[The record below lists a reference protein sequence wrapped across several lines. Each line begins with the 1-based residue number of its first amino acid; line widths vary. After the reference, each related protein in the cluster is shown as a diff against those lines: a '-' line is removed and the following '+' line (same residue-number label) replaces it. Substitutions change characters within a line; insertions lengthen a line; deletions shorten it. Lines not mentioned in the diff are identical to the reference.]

1 MGLRK
6 GQTNNKAGK
15 PKGAVNKLS
24 KDLRITITDFLRD
37 SWPEVIKEFS
47 KLKGRDKV
55 NFYRDLL
62 QYAIPKMQAI
72 TMDADINFNT
82 MSEAELDQIAFRLLT
97 KNIKENGKN
106 DE

>member
-6 GQTNNKAGK
+6 GMTNNKQGK

-24 KDLRITITDFLRD
+24 KDLRQTITDFLQD
-37 SWPEVIKEFS
+37 HWPEVEKEFS

-62 QYAIPKMQAI
+62 QYSIPKMQAVAVALEFEKL
-72 TMDADINFNT
+72 TDDQLETLCNT
-82 MSEAELDQIAFRLLT
+82 LIS
-97 KNIKENGKN
+97 KENEKKG
-106 DE
+106 

>member
-6 GQTNNKAGK
+6 GMTNNKQGK

-24 KDLRITITDFLRD
+24 KDMRQTITDFLQD
-37 SWPEVIKEFS
+37 HWPEVEKEFS

-62 QYAIPKMQAI
+62 QYSIPKMQAVAVSGEVNFQ
-72 TMDADINFNT
+72 TWPENQLDDLAD
-82 MSEAELDQIAFRLLT
+82 RLYRKTLLNR
-97 KNIKENGKN
+97 K
-106 DE
+106 

>member
-15 PKGAVNKLS
+15 PKGALNKLP
-24 KDLRITITDFLRD
+24 KDMRVTITDFLQD
-37 SWPEVIKEFS
+37 HWPEVEAEFK

-62 QYAIPKMQAI
+62 QYAIPKMQAVQ
-72 TMDADINFNT
+72 MDGKIDFTYYSDDHLN
-82 MSEAELDQIAFRLLT
+82 EIAKKLY
-97 KNIKENGKN
+97 EYGKK
-106 DE
+106 

>member
-6 GQTNNKAGK
+6 GMTNNKQGK

-24 KDLRITITDFLRD
+24 KDMRQTITDFLQD
-37 SWPEVIKEFS
+37 HWPEVEKEFS

-62 QYAIPKMQAI
+62 QYSIPKMQAVAVALEFEKLTDEQLEI
-72 TMDADINFNT
+72 LCNT
-82 MSEAELDQIAFRLLT
+82 LIS
-97 KNIKENGKN
+97 KENEKKR
-106 DE
+106 

>member
-6 GQTNNKAGK
+6 GMTNNKAGK
-15 PKGAVNKLS
+15 PKGAVNKLN
-24 KDLRITITDFLRD
+24 KDMRQTISDFLTD
-37 SWPEVIKEFS
+37 HWPEVEQEFS

-62 QYAIPKMQAI
+62 QYHIPKMA
-72 TMDADINFNT
+72 AVAVSGEINFKT
-82 MSEAELDQIAFRLLT
+82 LPEDQLDQIADKLYNKKR
-97 KNIKENGKN
+97 

>member
-6 GQTNNKAGK
+6 GMTNNRKGK

-24 KDLRITITDFLRD
+24 KDLRQTITGFLQD
-37 SWPEVIKEFS
+37 HWPEVEKEFT

-62 QYAIPKMQAI
+62 QYSIPKMQAV
-72 TMDADINFNT
+72 AVELEFNQL
-82 MSEAELDQIAFRLLT
+82 SDEQLEFLCNSLIS
-97 KNIKENGKN
+97 KENEKK
-106 DE
+106 